1 MGEKIGI
8 DGINE
13 YYGTASVRQRDEVNL
28 TNAIEYAVRM
38 GKKKILILEKDGYNV
53 KEYDR

>member
-1 MGEKIGI
+1 MGKKIGI